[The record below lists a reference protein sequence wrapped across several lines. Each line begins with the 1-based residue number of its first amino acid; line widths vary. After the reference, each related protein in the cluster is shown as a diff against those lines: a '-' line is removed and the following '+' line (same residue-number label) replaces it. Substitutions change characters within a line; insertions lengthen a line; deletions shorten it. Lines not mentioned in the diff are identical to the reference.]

1 MTLLILIFLLA
12 IFIVLLLYEEDNK
25 SNINELEFIAQRVI
39 QFTKLTIFVSFFRY
53 IEKKL

>member
-39 QFTKLTIFVSFFRY
+39 QFTKLTIFVLFFRY